1 VRHVTVWTALEHLG
15 RVLVDQFG
23 VCSIMPAGAV
33 AKPAWVGLSEW
44 QVAQRWVMMAWMRV
58 KSGVVAAAAAG
69 ALACAEAP
77 AGTAA
82 ATGTTGATGRGAMAT
97 ATASSRPRRRSDSPP
112 TPALVAQVEEVAD
125 QHAGRHDGRQHQP
138 AVRMG

>member
-1 VRHVTVWTALEHLG
+1 
-15 RVLVDQFG
+15 VLVDQFG

-58 KSGVVAAAAAG
+58 KSGVVAAAAV
-69 ALACAEAP
+69 LPCAEAP

-82 ATGTTGATGRGAMAT
+82 AAG
-97 ATASSRPRRRSDSPP
+97 SRCHRTRCDGHGHR
-112 TPALVAQVEEVAD
+112 Q
-125 QHAGRHDGRQHQP
+125 QHHAGEDSATDTGP
-138 AVRMG
+138 CDAG